1 MTTILFKM
9 SKMSRKIIFGL
20 LKMKISAVTNFFLRL
35 ASAFDKFGTQI
46 LSLLFPF
53 QHKKAP
59 NPRNKM
65 DRTEV
70 ERNSRLMTVAFIA
83 GKKNPAIQKIFI
95 RFSIGIK
102 LKK

>member
-1 MTTILFKM
+1 
-9 SKMSRKIIFGL
+9 MSRKIIFGL

-83 GKKNPAIQKIFI
+83 GKKKSSNPNNFYSFLHWSKA
-95 RFSIGIK
+95 
-102 LKK
+102 

>member
-1 MTTILFKM
+1 M

-20 LKMKISAVTNFFLRL
+20 LKMKISA
-35 ASAFDKFGTQI
+35 FDKFGTQI

-53 QHKKAP
+53 KHKKAP

-83 GKKNPAIQKIFI
+83 GKKKSSNPKIFY
-95 RFSIGIK
+95 SLLHWNK
-102 LKK
+102 A